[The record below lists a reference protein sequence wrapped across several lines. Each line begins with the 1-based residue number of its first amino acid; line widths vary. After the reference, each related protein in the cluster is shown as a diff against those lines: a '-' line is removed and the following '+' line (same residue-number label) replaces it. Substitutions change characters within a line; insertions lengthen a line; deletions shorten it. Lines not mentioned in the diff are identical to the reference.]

1 MDNIKYGN
9 LDATE
14 DEVIIAAKKAYAH
27 DFIIETQHGYQSLI
41 GERGIKL
48 SGGQKQRLAI
58 ARAILKNAP
67 IFLLDEA
74 TSAVDS
80 ITEKKIQNSLHAF
93 MKNKTVIVIAHRI
106 STLLEMERILVF
118 DQGKIVQ
125 DGKHEFLLT
134 QQGIYRDLW
143 NSQING
149 FIIDK

>member
-1 MDNIKYGN
+1 
-9 LDATE
+9 
-14 DEVIIAAKKAYAH
+14 
-27 DFIIETQHGYQSLI
+27 
-41 GERGIKL
+41 
-48 SGGQKQRLAI
+48 
-58 ARAILKNAP
+58 
-67 IFLLDEA
+67 
-74 TSAVDS
+74 
-80 ITEKKIQNSLHAF
+80 